1 MAGGAVTTIIRGT
14 SPPELQAWLD
24 RRRRLGQDRRDEVW
38 EGRYVVAPDPDSRHG
53 ELQAELAALLK
64 PVARRLGLRRTT
76 TFNLGTSNDF
86 RIPDAGLLPGPL
98 GVWHDTAVVVV
109 EVLSPEDDTFAKLD
123 FYTAHGVQELL
134 VADWHTRTIRC
145 FAMQEG
151 QQQRDRS
158 EVLEATM
165 SELEASVDWP
175 PLD

>member
-1 MAGGAVTTIIRGT
+1 MTTIFRGT
-14 SPPELQAWLD
+14 RPPELQDWLD

-38 EGRYVVAPDPDSRHG
+38 EGRYVVAPDPDGRHG
-53 ELQAELAALLK
+53 EMQIELCALLT
-64 PVARRLGLRRTT
+64 PVAQRLGLRRTT
-76 TFNLGTSNDF
+76 NFNLGDSDNF
-86 RIPDAGLLPGPL
+86 RVPDAGLLPGPL

-109 EVLSPEDDTFAKLD
+109 EVLSPEDETFAKLD

-134 VADWHTRTIRC
+134 VADWRTRTIRC

-151 QQQRDRS
+151 QQERDRS

-165 SELEASVDWP
+165 AELEEAIDWP